1 MKTKYIAVSLLASSL
16 LFTQCNSFQQITLDG
31 EALDETQKT
40 DQSASMPT
48 KGKSALTNN
57 NGNLKKKTIWKVDE
71 NESLSLRE
79 EKGVYQLRAKGVGKH
94 NQQAFYADFPEG
106 LDMRGGLA
114 IKIKARSEGDIIPT
128 LTLQMKDDQGNIANG
143 KHLDAEVAIGED
155 FVTYYYELDGS
166 FTQVFPTIAEVK
178 AHLITKVSLLINEQ
192 DSPYSGS
199 IFIDDIQV
207 VRATEVIAMKSG
219 PVGRDGGVIDDFK
232 NGTKGWS
239 ADKGIVLS
247 SASNELKVE
256 MAQVGAKYESISYSF
271 ESVNF
276 KTNPKLKIRAK
287 ITSEEALFLRADLYD
302 INGSR
307 TSYRPVIRKIEGTG
321 EYVDLIFDY
330 TDRFSQS
337 YPERD
342 VDATRIEKVVIYL
355 NPAYYLFSG
364 VLSIDKIEAMK

>member
-31 EALDETQKT
+31 EAVDESLKT

-48 KGKSALTNN
+48 KGQSALTNN
-57 NGNLKKKTIWKVDE
+57 NGNLKKNTIWKVDE

-79 EKGVYQLRAKGVGKH
+79 EEGVYQLRAKEIGKN
-94 NQQAFYADFPEG
+94 NQQAFYADFPKG

-178 AHLITKVSLLINEQ
+178 SHLITTISLLINEQ

-219 PVGRDGGVIDDFK
+219 PVGRDGGVIEDFK

-239 ADKGIVLS
+239 ADKGIILS
-247 SASNELKVE
+247 TANNELKVD
-256 MAQVGAKYESISYSF
+256 MTQVGAKYESISYSF

-287 ITSEEALFLRADLYD
+287 ITSEDALFLRADLYD
-302 INGSR
+302 INGTR

-330 TDRFSQS
+330 TNRFSQS

-342 VDATRIEKVVIYL
+342 VDASRIEKVVIYL

-364 VLSIDKIEAMK
+364 VLLIDQIEVIK

>member
-31 EALDETQKT
+31 EAVDETLKT
-40 DQSASMPT
+40 NQSTPMPT
-48 KGKSALTNN
+48 KGESALTNN
-57 NGNLKKKTIWKVDE
+57 NGNLKKNTVWKVDE

-79 EKGVYQLRAKGVGKH
+79 EQGIYQLRAKEVGKK
-94 NQQAFYADFPEG
+94 NQQAFYAEFPKG
-106 LDMRGGLA
+106 LDVRGGLA
-114 IKIKARSEGDIIPT
+114 VKIKARSEGDVIPT

-143 KHLDAEVAIGED
+143 KRLNAEVAIGED

-178 AHLITKVSLLINEQ
+178 SHLITKISLLINEQ

-199 IFIDDIQV
+199 VFIDDIQV

-219 PVGRDGGVIDDFK
+219 PMGRDGGVIDDFK
-232 NGTKGWS
+232 DGTKGWS
-239 ADKGIVLS
+239 ADKGIILS

-256 MAQVGAKYESISYSF
+256 MNQVGPKYESISYSF
-271 ESVNF
+271 ESINF

-302 INGSR
+302 INGTR

-342 VDATRIEKVVIYL
+342 VDATRIEKLVIYL

-364 VLSIDKIEAMK
+364 ALSIEKIEVIK